1 MKATLIKVF
10 KQWGKPK
17 SIQVDNCLPFV
28 TPPRDIPTPL
38 LMWLIGIGI
47 GVQRIRPY
55 QPTDNA
61 VVERMQDVTY
71 RWAEPYNCKTVEA
84 LNKALEQ
91 TCQINRSQYPCDRLG
106 GRTRAEAYPD
116 LLKGG
121 TPYQENDYDIQRVLQ
136 FLAKGNWIRKA
147 SKKGVICF
155 CSQRWNIS
163 IKYKGQD
170 VFVHLD
176 VEQNEWVVSSDQAI
190 EIKRFK
196 NDFIT
201 QKKILKLELEP
212 IGVDT

>member
-1 MKATLIKVF
+1 M
-10 KQWGKPK
+10 
-17 SIQVDNCLPFV
+17 
-28 TPPRDIPTPL
+28 
-38 LMWLIGIGI
+38 
-47 GVQRIRPY
+47 
-55 QPTDNA
+55 
-61 VVERMQDVTY
+61 
-71 RWAEPYNCKTVEA
+71 
-84 LNKALEQ
+84 
-91 TCQINRSQYPCDRLG
+91 
-106 GRTRAEAYPD
+106 
-116 LLKGG
+116 
-121 TPYQENDYDIQRVLQ
+121 LQ
-136 FLAKGNWIRKA
+136 FPAKGNWIRKA

>member
-10 KQWGKPK
+10 KQWGKTK

-38 LMWLIGIGI
+38 LMWLIDIGI

-84 LNKALEQ
+84 LNEALEQ

-121 TPYQENDYDIQRVLQ
+121 TPYQENDYDVQRVLQ
-136 FLAKGNWIRKA
+136 FLAKGHWIRKA
-147 SKKGVICF
+147 SKKGLISF
-155 CSQRWNIS
+155 CSRKWNLS
-163 IKYKGQD
+163 TKHKGQD

-201 QKKILKLELEP
+201 QKRILKLELEP
-212 IGVDT
+212 INVDT